1 MVTLD
6 LQGCPPSFANKRGH
20 WTVLWRE
27 KQHWRQQ
34 SALLGKS
41 ARNTLAIAPAVGPR
55 VVTITMHR
63 ASFLL
68 DMDNA
73 FAAVKPVVDG
83 LKDAGLI
90 HDDTPALL
98 ELRVQQQRVA
108 SRKAQKTMIR
118 VEGEPELALPDGPEF

>member
-1 MVTLD
+1 
-6 LQGCPPSFANKRGH
+6 
-20 WTVLWRE
+20 VLWRE
-27 KQHWRQQ
+27 KAHWREQ

-41 ARNTLAIAPAVGPR
+41 ARHTMAVAPAVGPR
-55 VVTITMHR
+55 VVTILMHR
-63 ASFLL
+63 AGFLL

-90 HDDTPALL
+90 QDDTPALL

-118 VEGEPELALPDGPEF
+118 VEGEPEVVLEGLEF

>member
-1 MVTLD
+1 M
-6 LQGCPPSFANKRGH
+6 
-20 WTVLWRE
+20 
-27 KQHWRQQ
+27 
-34 SALLGKS
+34 
-41 ARNTLAIAPAVGPR
+41 APAVGPR
-55 VVTITMHR
+55 VVTIVMHR

-90 HDDTPALL
+90 QDDTPALL

-118 VEGEPELALPDGPEF
+118 VEGEPELVLEGPEF